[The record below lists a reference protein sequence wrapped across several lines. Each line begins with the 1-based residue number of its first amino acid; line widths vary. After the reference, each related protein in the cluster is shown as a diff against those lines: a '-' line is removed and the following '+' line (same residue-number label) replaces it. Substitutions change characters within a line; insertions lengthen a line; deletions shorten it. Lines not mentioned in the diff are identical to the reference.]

1 MLESKSMFTI
11 LLAWKMGLMA
21 GSRSLLAPA
30 AVSWAASQ
38 GWLKIRDERLE
49 ILSRPTTSRVLAGL
63 ALGEL
68 VGDKLPMTPS
78 RTMPGPFAVRI
89 ASGALCGYIVGAGR
103 DEAAKGL
110 IAGAVGAVAG
120 TLGLRAARGMLANAF
135 GRDWPAA
142 IIEDAVVV
150 FGAVSIAQ
158 ATRQDSLKEWF
169 EALPLP
175 PRMTQLEL
183 PSITSGGGWR
193 LP

>member
-1 MLESKSMFTI
+1 MLESKSMFTM

-21 GSRSLLAPA
+21 GSRTLLAPA

-49 ILSRPTTSRVLAGL
+49 VLSRPTTSRVLAGL

-78 RTMPGPFAVRI
+78 RTMSGPFVARI
-89 ASGALCGYIVGAGR
+89 VSGALCGYIVGAAR

-135 GRDWPAA
+135 GRDWTAA

-183 PSITSGGGWR
+183 PSITSDGGWR
-193 LP
+193 LR